1 MDKKQAHAVIR
12 RAQLESDLKA
22 VCMGTISERVS
33 RYLEVDTIKLTP
45 NAHWASISAECALL
59 YRDGYFFACI
69 ALCQAVAE
77 AITRDLCKKNTM
89 RCSKS
94 FEDNINRLHRG
105 DKISLNSKEAME
117 IIWKNRNDYHHLNPE
132 VPTDKEKLQDISKSK
147 MIALGTVEAEVF
159 EFELVGGAIK
169 PKYPQYWPK
178 NPKGLL
184 EVFLRLE
191 P

>member
-1 MDKKQAHAVIR
+1 MDKKQAHEVIR

-22 VCMGTISERVS
+22 VCLGTISERVS

-69 ALCQAVAE
+69 ALCQAVTE
-77 AITRDLCKKNTM
+77 AIARDLCKKNTM

-94 FEDNINRLHRG
+94 FETNINRLDKE
-105 DKISLNSKEAME
+105 DKISLNCKKAME
-117 IIWKNRNDYHHLNPE
+117 TIWKNRDDYHHLNAE

-147 MIALGTVEAEVF
+147 MVALGAVEAEVF
-159 EFELVGGAIK
+159 EFELVGGAVK
-169 PKYPQYWPK
+169 PKYPQYWPT
-178 NPKGLL
+178 NPDGLL